1 MQSRKESTA
10 KAQLSRS
17 NGDQPVRNK
26 ILLSAP
32 PSESSLLFE
41 LVEFVNLPVRT
52 TLSEP
57 MEQIEYA
64 YFIESGLASVLS
76 IANDEKA
83 VEVGLCGSEGF
94 VGLPLIAGLRSSATR
109 TFMQVAGS
117 AYRIEAA
124 DFRKALKECPDLRM
138 RLMRFEQIAAMQA
151 GQIAACN
158 RMHKVDSRT
167 ARWLAMSQDRLG
179 GDVIPLTQE
188 FLAHMLGA
196 RRASVSEAVSHL
208 EKAGLI
214 VHRRGVLHVKDRKA
228 LVAAACECYKII
240 VEQIKKWESEV

>member
-1 MQSRKESTA
+1 
-10 KAQLSRS
+10 
-17 NGDQPVRNK
+17 
-26 ILLSAP
+26 
-32 PSESSLLFE
+32 
-41 LVEFVNLPVRT
+41 
-52 TLSEP
+52 
-57 MEQIEYA
+57 MEKIEYA

-117 AYRIEAA
+117 GYRIEAGH
-124 DFRKALKECPDLRM
+124 FSKVLTECPDLRM

-179 GDVIPLTQE
+179 GDEIPLTQE

-214 VHRRGVLHVKDRKA
+214 VHRRGALHVKDRGA

-240 VEQIKKWESEV
+240 IEQIKKWESEI

>member
-1 MQSRKESTA
+1 MQSRKESTL
-10 KAQLSRS
+10 KPKSSPS
-17 NGDQPVRNK
+17 NGFQAVRNK
-26 ILLSAP
+26 ILLSLP
-32 PSESSLLFE
+32 PFESSLLFE
-41 LVEFVNLPVRT
+41 RMEFVNLPVRT

-57 MEQIEYA
+57 MEPIENA

-83 VEVGLCGSEGF
+83 VEVGLCGNEGF

-117 AYRIEAA
+117 GYRIETSH
-124 DFRKALKECPDLRM
+124 FSKVLEECPDLRIA
-138 RLMRFEQIAAMQA
+138 LMRFEQIAAMQA

-196 RRASVSEAVSHL
+196 RRASVSEAVSSL
-208 EKAGLI
+208 ERTGMIA
-214 VHRRGVLHVKDRKA
+214 HRRGALHVKDRRA
-228 LVAAACECYKII
+228 LVSAACECYKII